1 MLSTSSKRKA
11 STVSRRRKGSSTSSG
26 VDSRGCGAKKEN
38 VNEDMA
44 SVVTASAWD
53 GDPDQEEMEAKGF
66 LALEITRRVEALG
79 LSQREAARRIG
90 IAQAD
95 VSKIVNFRVW
105 GFSLPRLSQL
115 LAKLGAEVDI
125 RVRVRYTD
133 GRGRLRIA
141 TTRTRRVA

>member
-1 MLSTSSKRKA
+1 
-11 STVSRRRKGSSTSSG
+11 
-26 VDSRGCGAKKEN
+26 
-38 VNEDMA
+38 MA

-53 GDPDQEEMEAKGF
+53 GDPAQEEMEAKGF

-115 LAKLGAEVDI
+115 LSKLGADVDI
-125 RVRVRYTD
+125 RVRIRYT
-133 GRGRLRIA
+133 GGPGSLRIA
-141 TTRTRRVA
+141 TTKARGAA